1 MMKNQSTEISD
12 LERFKESKGL
22 KLRTVCWSGRLTL
35 WGRLPSFR
43 LSLISLAALRPFN
56 GRGEGGGGFLVLQTR
71 GNRSVD
77 RPTPSG
83 YPRYSS
89 RYSGW
94 VFSSIVW
101 ERRGQE
107 STRHAYASFGSTKS
121 GIFLTERIRPISS
134 SSRRLIQQVGR
145 RSTHAREMVFG
156 RRPAPVIT
164 KTRSAKYEVPIDKKV
179 IMDERAATR
188 RPIRPQRKVEGV
200 SGRLLFGGQC
210 PSVRPSGS
218 ILHYPSFAK
227 FRP

>member
-1 MMKNQSTEISD
+1 M
-12 LERFKESKGL
+12 
-22 KLRTVCWSGRLTL
+22 

-56 GRGEGGGGFLVLQTR
+56 GRREGGGGFLVLQTR

-121 GIFLTERIRPISS
+121 GIFLTERIGPISS
-134 SSRRLIQQVGR
+134 SSRRLIQQVGRR

-164 KTRSAKYEVPIDKKV
+164 KTRSAKYELPIDKKV
-179 IMDERAATR
+179 IMDERAAR
-188 RPIRPQRKVEGV
+188 RED
-200 SGRLLFGGQC
+200 
-210 PSVRPSGS
+210 PSVRREKWKESAEGFCSAANARPSVRVDPP
-218 ILHYPSFAK
+218 LSFLREIQAVMA
-227 FRP
+227 

>member
-1 MMKNQSTEISD
+1 MDEEKEEEAFSYFKHGAIGRST
-12 LERFKESKGL
+12 
-22 KLRTVCWSGRLTL
+22 
-35 WGRLPSFR
+35 
-43 LSLISLAALRPFN
+43 
-56 GRGEGGGGFLVLQTR
+56 
-71 GNRSVD
+71 D
-77 RPTPSG
+77 RP
-83 YPRYSS
+83 PRAIHAT
-89 RYSGW
+89 RLAILAGA
-94 VFSSIVW
+94 SIVW
-101 ERRGQE
+101 EERGQE

-145 RSTHAREMVFG
+145 RCAHAREMVFG
-156 RRPAPVIT
+156 RRPAAIT
-164 KTRSAKYEVPIDKKV
+164 ETRSAKYEVPIDKKV

>member
-12 LERFKESKGL
+12 LERIQESKGL
-22 KLRTVCWSGRLTL
+22 KLLTVWSGRLTM

-56 GRGEGGGGFLVLQTR
+56 GRREGGGGFLVLQTR

-121 GIFLTERIRPISS
+121 GIFLTERIGPISS
-134 SSRRLIQQVGR
+134 SSRRYSKWAGDLRTHERWNLAAVQHPSSPKLGQQNTSCQSIR
-145 RSTHAREMVFG
+145 R
-156 RRPAPVIT
+156 
-164 KTRSAKYEVPIDKKV
+164 
-179 IMDERAATR
+179 
-188 RPIRPQRKVEGV
+188 
-200 SGRLLFGGQC
+200 
-210 PSVRPSGS
+210 
-218 ILHYPSFAK
+218 
-227 FRP
+227 